1 MQEVECG
8 GRVPHPVLLPQSSEF
23 LFGGGGEEGGIS
35 PCSSSNSYYD
45 MILQVVGMS
54 LTYTD
59 KTTQLTITPEFKPLT
74 LHPNI
79 SMYILLTFLH
89 TFLKRLK
96 RRTCF

>member
-1 MQEVECG
+1 M
-8 GRVPHPVLLPQSSEF
+8 
-23 LFGGGGEEGGIS
+23 GGGSLTLSFSPKVQSFCLGGEGGIS

-79 SMYILLTFLH
+79 SMHILLTFLQ
-89 TFLKRLK
+89 TFPKRLT
-96 RRTCF
+96 RRICLTIKSCFS

>member
-54 LTYTD
+54 LTYT
-59 KTTQLTITPEFKPLT
+59 
-74 LHPNI
+74 
-79 SMYILLTFLH
+79 
-89 TFLKRLK
+89 
-96 RRTCF
+96 